1 MGVWSCV
8 LCVLFNVHRE
18 SFMCDGIGGLYFLW
32 RGELAKEL
40 FMSKH
45 GRMGSGFDS

>member
-8 LCVLFNVHRE
+8 LLGVHGA
-18 SFMCDGIGGLYFLW
+18 SVMCDGIGGLYCLW

-40 FMSKH
+40 FMSMH
-45 GRMGSGFDS
+45 GGMGSGFVS